1 MRAHDGHVSRVC
13 SVVSI
18 ALVGVLTKGELRPGM
33 MMLVVVD
40 GFFYVNIVGFLSVV
54 VTYL

>member
-1 MRAHDGHVSRVC
+1 MVL
-13 SVVSI
+13 I

-40 GFFYVNIVGFLSVV
+40 GFFYVKIVGFLSVV
-54 VTYL
+54 VRHL

>member
-33 MMLVVVD
+33 MMLVVVE
-40 GFFYVNIVGFLSVV
+40 GFFYVKIVGFLPVV
-54 VTYL
+54 VRHL